1 MRLGQ
6 ANLIGW
12 TVGVNQTA
20 ITLST
25 NSGNLVAEAFIALGS
40 QVSEVYLPIT
50 AVGSGG
56 VPAGFLRCRIVT
68 EDSANNFL
76 PNMNNVIATA
86 YNDANITAAGQ
97 YAHFVFSTH
106 TLSEGVRYWLVFDNL
121 HGTGT
126 VNVTPVP
133 YTGLHGTNFLWA
145 VATYTT
151 SWAYSGGNA
160 QRFGLSVIFT
170 DGDIFGAALFPSS
183 TTLLAV
189 YSNRLSGLR
198 IQTGN
203 LGYNVCGVSFYGGRS
218 GSGCT
223 IVYAVYLG
231 NNLIAETYSMEGAK
245 QSGTNTRFLAFPSP
259 VALQPNSVY
268 RIVLRNPNGD
278 GSSTNN
284 YQMFQHLAA
293 RSNSDAE
300 MLWKGTGFVSCVY
313 TESTDGGVTWTD
325 DTQLRYPRVF
335 LMALDPDQPFILPA
349 SSSNPVVINPHV
361 IVA

>member
-1 MRLGQ
+1 
-6 ANLIGW
+6 
-12 TVGVNQTA
+12 
-20 ITLST
+20 
-25 NSGNLVAEAFIALGS
+25 
-40 QVSEVYLPIT
+40 LPIT
-50 AVGSGG
+50 VVGSGG

-106 TLSEGVRYWLVFDNL
+106 TLSEGVRYWLVFDNM

-126 VNVTPVP
+126 VTVTPADYV
-133 YTGLHGTNFLWA
+133 GLHGTTFQWA

-151 SWAYSGGNA
+151 SWAYSGTARRLGS
-160 QRFGLSVIFT
+160 SVIFT

-183 TTLLAV
+183 IDLLTV
-189 YSNRLSGLR
+189 YGNRLSGLK

-203 LGYNVCGVSFYGGRS
+203 LGYNVCGITFYGTRNGN
-218 GSGCT
+218 GCT
-223 IVYAVYLG
+223 ITYAVYLG

-245 QSGTNTRFLAFPSP
+245 QSGNDTRFLAFPSP

-268 RIVLRNPNGD
+268 RIVLRNPNLD
-278 GSSTNN
+278 GSAANN
-284 YQMFQHLAA
+284 YQMAQYSAA

>member
-12 TVGVNQTA
+12 TIGANINA
-20 ITLST
+20 IALST
-25 NSGNLVAEAFIALGS
+25 NSGSLAAEAFIALGS

-50 AVGSGG
+50 VVGSGG

-68 EDSANNFL
+68 EDPTNNFL
-76 PNMNNVIATA
+76 PNMNNIIATA

-97 YAHFVFSTH
+97 YAHFVFDTH

-126 VNVTPVP
+126 VSITPAE
-133 YTGLHGTNFLWA
+133 YSGLHGTSFQWA
-145 VATYTT
+145 LATYTT
-151 SWAYSGGNA
+151 SWAYSGTARRSG
-160 QRFGLSVIFT
+160 SSIIFT
-170 DGDIFGAALFPSS
+170 DGDIFGAALLPTFSN
-183 TTLLAV
+183 LLTV

-203 LGYNVCGVSFYGGRS
+203 LGYNVCGISFFGGRN

-223 IVYAVYLG
+223 ITYAVYLG
-231 NNLIAETYSMEGAK
+231 NNLIAETSSMEGLK
-245 QSGTNTRFLAFPSP
+245 QSAIATSFLAFPSP

-284 YQMFQHLAA
+284 YRIATPIIA

-325 DTQLRYPRVF
+325 DTQLRYPRAF
-335 LMALDPDQPFILPA
+335 LMALDPDQPFILPL
-349 SSSNPVVINPHV
+349 SSSNPLVINPH
-361 IVA
+361 IILA

>member
-12 TVGVNQTA
+12 TAGINQTA

-50 AVGSGG
+50 VVGSGG

-68 EDSANNFL
+68 EDPTNSFL

-106 TLSEGVRYWLVFDNL
+106 TLSEGVRYWLVFDNM

-126 VNVTPVP
+126 VSVAPAS
-133 YTGLHGTNFLWA
+133 YSALHGTNFLWA

-151 SWAYSGGNA
+151 SWAYSGATAARLG
-160 QRFGLSVIFT
+160 SSIIFT
-170 DGDIFGAALFPSS
+170 NGNIFGAAIFHAASG
-183 TTLLAV
+183 LLTV
-189 YSNRLSGLR
+189 YGNRLSGLR

-203 LGYNVCGVSFYGGRS
+203 LGYNG
-218 GSGCT
+218 
-223 IVYAVYLG
+223 
-231 NNLIAETYSMEGAK
+231 
-245 QSGTNTRFLAFPSP
+245 
-259 VALQPNSVY
+259 
-268 RIVLRNPNGD
+268 
-278 GSSTNN
+278 
-284 YQMFQHLAA
+284 
-293 RSNSDAE
+293 
-300 MLWKGTGFVSCVY
+300 W
-313 TESTDGGVTWTD
+313 
-325 DTQLRYPRVF
+325 
-335 LMALDPDQPFILPA
+335 
-349 SSSNPVVINPHV
+349 
-361 IVA
+361 